1 MDKQLNRHE
10 FFQSVARGGIMAG
23 IVGVGAA
30 ALHGTRE
37 VSECFQHNYCS
48 SCWAFDGCGLPE
60 KIADAQPVKAKEISH
75 G

>member
-1 MDKQLNRHE
+1 
-10 FFQSVARGGIMAG
+10 MAG